1 MTIIEMHKLCDIIL
15 DKNDAPWFNPEEKD
29 EWIKLA
35 ELEFVKNKVETYE
48 VDEKGR
54 KDLLTLALSTTVS
67 NASSINMSVAP
78 LDQLM
83 YTTQVVGVFKDSCNN
98 KDYTRAIAPVQ
109 LDDEAELKN
118 DPFYSLDDDMPGY
131 IETYEN
137 GFRELIIKSSTV
149 PVSVTMRYI
158 KKPRPVLNDII
169 TPANNIN
176 SELPDHVHDEIINIA
191 TRKMLGS
198 IQDQFQYQVQQ
209 NEESKT

>member
-1 MTIIEMHKLCDIIL
+1 MHKLCDIIL

-35 ELEFVKNKVETYE
+35 ELEFVKNKMDTYE

-67 NASSINMSVAP
+67 NSSSINMTTPP
-78 LDQLM
+78 LNELM
-83 YTTQVVGVFKDSCNN
+83 YTTQVVGVFKDSCSG

-169 TPANNIN
+169 TPSNNVD
-176 SELPDHVHDEIINIA
+176 SDLPAHVHDEIVNIS

-198 IQDQFQYQVQQ
+198 IQDQFQYQFQQ
-209 NEESKT
+209 N